1 MEFSMPKTM
10 KVLKKNQREVG
21 LWLDEAPIPTI
32 GPSDVLIKIKNTAIC
47 GTDLHIYNWDEWAQS
62 VVPVPLITGHEFFG
76 HVEEVGTN
84 VTNFKKGDRVSG
96 EGHIVCNHCR
106 NCKAGKKHLCPNTIG
121 VGVQRNGAFAEFLS
135 MPESNVYK
143 ISDDIPDELA
153 SIFDPFGNA
162 THTALSFD
170 LVGENVLI
178 TGAGPIGCMAAAIAK
193 HAGAKKVVI
202 TDINEYRLQ
211 LAKKLGADILVNP
224 TQQSIK
230 DIKLEGGFGV
240 GLEMSGNPS
249 AFNDMLQSLNHG
261 GKIGLLGILPK
272 HTTID
277 WSLVIFKGLFIKGI
291 YGREMYETW
300 YKMSSMIESGLDI
313 SSIITHQ
320 FPVDKFQEGFTLMN
334 QGKSGKVIL
343 NWF

>member
-1 MEFSMPKTM
+1 MPKTM

-76 HVEEVGTN
+76 HVEEVGAN

-320 FPVDKFQEGFTLMN
+320 FPVDNFQEGFTLMN

>member
-1 MEFSMPKTM
+1 MPKTM

-76 HVEEVGTN
+76 HVEEVGTD

-170 LVGENVLI
+170 LIGENVLI

-193 HAGAKKVVI
+193 HAGAKKVVV

-313 SSIITHQ
+313 SPIITHQ
-320 FPVDKFQEGFTLMN
+320 FPVDNFQEGFTLMN

>member
-1 MEFSMPKTM
+1 MPKTM

-21 LWLDEAPIPTI
+21 LWLDEAPIPII

-76 HVEEVGTN
+76 HVEEVGTD

-170 LVGENVLI
+170 LIGENVLI

-193 HAGAKKVVI
+193 HAGAKKVVV

-313 SSIITHQ
+313 SPIITHQ
-320 FPVDKFQEGFTLMN
+320 FPVDNFQEGFTLMN

>member
-1 MEFSMPKTM
+1 MPKTM

-76 HVEEVGTN
+76 HVEEVGTD

-170 LVGENVLI
+170 LIGENVLI

-313 SSIITHQ
+313 SPIITHQ
-320 FPVDKFQEGFTLMN
+320 FPVDNFQEGFTLMN